1 MIAEMRRV
9 LLTFC
14 LLSATA
20 CLGNSPS
27 SPAPFDREIVL
38 AQGQTAGLD
47 GGLSVRFVEVIGDS
61 RCPIN
66 ATCIQGGDA
75 IVRITVSGNRS
86 RGDRDLHTGTLAP
99 VTFEDLELRL
109 VDLHPYPFG
118 GRTTDPADYRATLH
132 VKR

>member
-1 MIAEMRRV
+1 MRR
-9 LLTFC
+9 LLLALC
-14 LLSATA
+14 LLPATA

-27 SPAPFDREIVL
+27 SPTPIDREIVL
-38 AQGQTAGLD
+38 AQGQTAQV
-47 GGLSVRFVEVIGDS
+47 GGDVSVGFVSVLGDS

-66 ATCIQGGDA
+66 AGCIQGGDA
-75 IVRITVSGNRS
+75 IVRITVTSTRG

>member
-1 MIAEMRRV
+1 MRQF
-9 LLTFC
+9 LLALC
-14 LLSATA
+14 LLPATA

-27 SPAPFDREIVL
+27 SPTPIDREIVL
-38 AQGQTAGLD
+38 SQGQTAEV
-47 GGLSVRFVEVIGDS
+47 GGGVTVGFVGVLGDS

-66 ATCIQGGDA
+66 AGCIQGGDA
-75 IVRITVSGNRS
+75 IVRVTVNAGRT
-86 RGDRDLHTGTLAP
+86 RGERDLHTGILAP

>member
-1 MIAEMRRV
+1 MRRF
-9 LLTFC
+9 LLTLC
-14 LLSATA
+14 LFSATA
-20 CLGNSPS
+20 CLGSSPS
-27 SPAPFDREIVL
+27 SPAPIDREIVL
-38 AQGQTAGLD
+38 AQGQLADLGD
-47 GGLSVRFVEVIGDS
+47 GVTVTFVGVLGDS

-75 IVRITVSGNRS
+75 IVRITVNAS
-86 RGDRDLHTGTLAP
+86 RRNGERDLHTGTLAP
-99 VTFEDLELRL
+99 VTFEDLEVRL